1 VGGLGLDE
9 LDKAILGVL
18 GQGSVQTLVWPDFRL
33 SARAVGKKLRVP
45 SGTVRDRI
53 ARWTKSG
60 FLKGPVLWLN
70 PAIFD
75 LHAGMLTFDASPT
88 IPKRELIERLSM
100 LDHIVVVNTHV
111 GNWVGLGFVYAN
123 DESRKKKIGLI
134 SKLCGA
140 KSPKFARVVLGPP
153 YQGRLSNT
161 DWRIIERLQMNV
173 VEPYI
178 AIAGALKV
186 SARTVRRRV
195 RKMVSE
201 GAIAALPST
210 DVRGLEN
217 EILSFV
223 MVEYKDPEKR
233 ADVDKDLYAVL
244 SKYLG
249 LSGLGDRYSVF
260 LLSLPNIPSAE
271 EALGRVKKVDGVRA
285 ARIEILE
292 ERVEFYDLYRED
304 LDEKTKNIRPTNARH
319 AR

>member
-1 VGGLGLDE
+1 VGWLGLDE

-18 GQGSVQTLVWPDFRL
+18 GQGSVQTLIWPDFRL

-100 LDHIVVVNTHV
+100 LDHIIAVNTHV
-111 GNWVGLGFVYAN
+111 GNWVGLGFVYAS
-123 DESRKKKIGLI
+123 DESRKKKIELI

-140 KSPKFARVVLGPP
+140 KNPKFARIVLGPP
-153 YQGRLSNT
+153 YRGKLSNT

-178 AIAGALKV
+178 EIAGALRV
-186 SARTVRRRV
+186 SARTVRRRIK
-195 RKMVSE
+195 KMVSE
-201 GAIAALPST
+201 GAIAAVPST

-217 EILSFV
+217 EILSYV

-233 ADVDKDLYAVL
+233 AEVDEGLYAAL

-249 LSGLGDRYSVF
+249 LSGLGDNYSIF
-260 LLSLPNIPSAE
+260 LLSLPNIPSAKE
-271 EALGRVKKVDGVRA
+271 VLERVKKVEGVRA

-292 ERVEFYDLYRED
+292 ERVEFYDSYREN
-304 LDEKTKNIRPTNARH
+304 LDEKMRDVRPARVLY